1 VHSLVLSKADWDP
14 DGHEEGSQRFVGG
27 GERSRRSSGGKAGA
41 KRSSQGS
48 VGSIGSSGSRR
59 SSSSKSSS
67 KSGRK
72 SKSRKSSKGGG
83 SPSPNKSA
91 KVLSPGLPLPEAA
104 TVGAVGGFEGNLREQ
119 RDANVHSSMA
129 KVTVDVGRI

>member
-27 GERSRRSSGGKAGA
+27 GE
-41 KRSSQGS
+41 
-48 VGSIGSSGSRR
+48 
-59 SSSSKSSS
+59 
-67 KSGRK
+67 
-72 SKSRKSSKGGG
+72 
-83 SPSPNKSA
+83 
-91 KVLSPGLPLPEAA
+91 LPLPEAA